1 MNVPHVPDM
10 KTLVSCINS
19 LVAEGFT
26 EDYKVNDKG
35 LKALKTEKI
44 YKPEEVKVVNFYRF
58 EGSSD
63 PADNTILYAIE
74 TSDGEKGTLVDA
86 YGPYSDTRVTAF
98 MKQVE
103 EIQKKVV
110 KEEKTEH

>member
-19 LVAEGFT
+19 LVGQGFT

-86 YGPYSDTRVTAF
+86 YGPYSDTRVTNF

-110 KEEKTEH
+110 KEEKT